1 MEKKLIALI
10 SLSILALMSHM
21 GRKVKIMATIIITE
35 EKVRLA
41 IQYWFNKYCIYSL
54 EIKSVKTT

>member
-1 MEKKLIALI
+1 
-10 SLSILALMSHM
+10 M